1 MYYADA
7 RGQESFELS
16 DIDSMSDGTLVMG
29 LCTLDGD
36 LSSAQHGAMYRHML
50 QDAILQGVKRRQNS
64 HPKPDRGRGSSV
76 RNGEVELTSRGRG
89 SSIWTTSGRFSVK
102 SKNDTPFATK
112 RRPTKRPPKPDRPR
126 PHLGRN
132 RVIAYGPVCF
142 PHSGVSR
149 ASASVRLMI
158 QRHSARRA
166 LRQRFVTRQGF
177 VSVIKMSNVS
187 LIN

>member
-16 DIDSMSDGTLVMG
+16 DIDPMSDGTLVMG

-36 LSSAQHGAMYRHML
+36 LSSAQHGAMYRHKCCKMPYMYCS
-50 QDAILQGVKRRQNS
+50 VKRRQNS

-112 RRPTKRPPKPDRPR
+112 RRPTKRPP
-126 PHLGRN
+126 
-132 RVIAYGPVCF
+132 
-142 PHSGVSR
+142 
-149 ASASVRLMI
+149 
-158 QRHSARRA
+158 
-166 LRQRFVTRQGF
+166 
-177 VSVIKMSNVS
+177 
-187 LIN
+187 

>member
-16 DIDSMSDGTLVMG
+16 DIDPMSDGTLVMG

-36 LSSAQHGAMYRHML
+36 LSSAQHGAMYRLMML
-50 QDAILQGVKRRQNS
+50 QHAIHYCSVKRRQNS

-102 SKNDTPFATK
+102 SKRAQKRHPLCDETSTDETTPKT
-112 RRPTKRPPKPDRPR
+112 RPTSAASRTKPRDCIWTSMFPALWSVRC
-126 PHLGRN
+126 
-132 RVIAYGPVCF
+132 VCQCQTYD
-142 PHSGVSR
+142 
-149 ASASVRLMI
+149 SAS
-158 QRHSARRA
+158 
-166 LRQRFVTRQGF
+166 
-177 VSVIKMSNVS
+177 
-187 LIN
+187 

>member
-1 MYYADA
+1 MPYC
-7 RGQESFELS
+7 S
-16 DIDSMSDGTLVMG
+16 
-29 LCTLDGD
+29 
-36 LSSAQHGAMYRHML
+36 
-50 QDAILQGVKRRQNS
+50 VKRRQNS
-64 HPKPDRGRGSSV
+64 HPKTDRGRGSSV

-142 PHSGVSR
+142 PHSGVSG

-158 QRHSARRA
+158 QRHSARRVSSEFVRVISSLHSKSRRFNLTVIHSPPAAVRRQPGMSRTHRSRRTA
-166 LRQRFVTRQGF
+166 L
-177 VSVIKMSNVS
+177 M
-187 LIN
+187 LL